1 MLALCKILF
10 QVIKEQI
17 EMTERTCEYA
27 LYVQGMIQRNEAMI
41 QESLES
47 FQAAAML
54 NPNSLENLKQVW
66 CSLLHTL
73 FYFYLIQT
81 TSVSSY
87 ALSIFHD
94 IGPYRFVLS

>member
-1 MLALCKILF
+1 MITHMLAHCKILF

-66 CSLLHTL
+66 CLSLHTL

-81 TSVSSY
+81 TYVSSY
-87 ALSIFHD
+87 GLSIFND
-94 IGPYRFVLS
+94 IRPHH

>member
-1 MLALCKILF
+1 MHLILL
-10 QVIKEQI
+10 QVIREQI

-54 NPNSLENLKQVW
+54 NPNSLENLKQVFT
-66 CSLLHTL
+66 SIKILQNKFLL
-73 FYFYLIQT
+73 
-81 TSVSSY
+81 
-87 ALSIFHD
+87 
-94 IGPYRFVLS
+94 